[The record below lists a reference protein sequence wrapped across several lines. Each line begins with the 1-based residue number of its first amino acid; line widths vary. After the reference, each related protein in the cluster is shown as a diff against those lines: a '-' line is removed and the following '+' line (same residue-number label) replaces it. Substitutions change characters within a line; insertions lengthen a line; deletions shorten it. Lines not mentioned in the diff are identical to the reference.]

1 MTFESDEELTAAEKQ
16 RVERVQRRQE
26 EAVQKY
32 EEEEE
37 RRMDERQVCLVSD
50 YAQFFLL
57 NLAPV

>member
-37 RRMDERQVCLVSD
+37 RRMDERQVHIFPFHCIG
-50 YAQFFLL
+50 LL
-57 NLAPV
+57 GRFSL